1 MSRFWSDSV
10 HNLTPYTPGE
20 QPQIDGL
27 IKLNTNENP
36 YAPSPKVEDAMAK
49 ANNKD
54 LRKYPDPNASAL
66 KNAIAKH
73 FNIEPAHVFVGNSSD
88 EVLAHAFRTFFIQ
101 DKPILTPDISY
112 SFYPPLSRL
121 LDIEYKSMP
130 LRDDFT
136 VNVKDYLIDNGGI
149 IFANPNAPTGIA
161 LAINE
166 IEYLLKNNSHSVII
180 VDEAY
185 VDFAGDSAVRLIGQ
199 YPNLLVTQ
207 TLSKSRSLAGLR
219 VGLAVGNEKLIE
231 GLERVKNSFH
241 PYALNS
247 LALAGATAA
256 FEDLDYFKSCVK
268 KVISTRDKI
277 SVELKSLGF
286 NVLPSSAN
294 FVFATHPNHGAKE
307 LFQSLRNRKILI
319 RYFDSKR
326 ISDYLRISIGTDQ
339 EMAQLID
346 VLKELLAE

>member
-1 MSRFWSDSV
+1 
-10 HNLTPYTPGE
+10 
-20 QPQIDGL
+20 
-27 IKLNTNENP
+27 
-36 YAPSPKVEDAMAK
+36 
-49 ANNKD
+49 
-54 LRKYPDPNASAL
+54 
-66 KNAIAKH
+66 
-73 FNIEPAHVFVGNSSD
+73 
-88 EVLAHAFRTFFIQ
+88 
-101 DKPILTPDISY
+101 
-112 SFYPPLSRL
+112 
-121 LDIEYKSMP
+121 MP